1 MKSITHK
8 DILII
13 LSGAIQMSEKDLKVV
28 EEEKGLLKKMME
40 ASGID
45 SKGLKEFKDAAN
57 TNIKELSNQLSSD
70 TAKKLFLLTLAA
82 VAQADQV
89 IDKNEKEML
98 DDLTKELKVG
108 QINIGKIACEDCE
121 EMVLKML
128 SENK

>member
-8 DILII
+8 DLLII

-28 EEEKGLLKKMME
+28 EEEKGLLKKMMK

-45 SKGLKEFKDAAN
+45 SKSFKAFNDSN
-57 TNIKELSNQLSSD
+57 NIDIKTLSTQLSSD
-70 TAKKLFLLTLAA
+70 TAKKLFLLTITAIA
-82 VAQADQV
+82 KVDQI
-89 IDKNEKEML
+89 IDKSEKEML

-108 QINIGKIACEDCE
+108 QINIGKVACENCE

-128 SENK
+128 SDNK